1 MTNFF
6 NKKVTIYNDIP
17 ADGVNARR
25 WDRYVIDKCNIQG
38 GYINRTDGTI
48 TNIVNAQSVITKDV
62 ERYKNP
68 KEYAQLPVFER
79 ENYFTAQVGD
89 FIVFGEVDDIVST
102 AQEFSQLQQKYK
114 DNGIRVSSVQD
125 YIYGMSTDNVTFTNA

>member
-1 MTNFF
+1 MTDFF
-6 NKKVTIYNDIP
+6 NKKATIYNDIP

-25 WDRYVIDKCNIQG
+25 WDRCIIDKCNIQG

-62 ERYKNP
+62 EHYKNP
-68 KEYAQLPVFER
+68 KEYAKLPIFER
-79 ENYFTAQVGD
+79 ENFFTAQVGD
-89 FIVFGEVDDIVST
+89 FIVFGEVDDVVST